1 MKTTELKKILKPFF
15 DEAEQVCL
23 TKVISEQRIDAEEVT
38 IVKFIYDGY
47 KLFAVIYDDGT
58 CFTPDDWSINY
69 ESIEDVDGWIDQRF
83 KIGIVLN
90 GLPRQLV

>member
-23 TKVISEQRIDAEEVT
+23 TKVSEQRIDDQEVT

-58 CFTPDDWSINY
+58 CFTPDDWGMNY